1 MLSVCIQLSFD
12 FSLKTNCVSADHY
25 YTILVVKAWRSI
37 AEFTWYS
44 SLSHW
49 RAAGASLL
57 HLQDQTCSWL
67 ATVVGSGGGDQSR
80 QAFLWQSVAVF
91 ADSCKTLEDAL
102 YIIILCIYIYRTLR
116 NYNIAIQHNMF
127 YHVIPHAA
135 SCRFLVA
142 VPSMAMGTVSLCT
155 VLQDV
160 PLRPTVK
167 HERFQVPLEVHYC
180 AFTCIYGNLVSAP
193 SEWIGEC
200 YWSRLPDCGFWV
212 AGFSPELWAST
223 QLLLDT
229 GDFLNGIGLWKPL
242 DSWRFPDQME
252 C

>member
-1 MLSVCIQLSFD
+1 MCVC
-12 FSLKTNCVSADHY
+12 
-25 YTILVVKAWRSI
+25 R
-37 AEFTWYS
+37 
-44 SLSHW
+44 
-49 RAAGASLL
+49 SLL
-57 HLQDQTCSWL
+57 HYSSCESLKIHRGIHLIFESESLESCRGFPTSPP
-67 ATVVGSGGGDQSR
+67 R
-80 QAFLWQSVAVF
+80 PNMFLIGNSCWIWRRRSKPPGIPVAVCGSICRF
-91 ADSCKTLEDAL
+91 MQDIGRR
-102 YIIILCIYIYRTLR
+102 IIHHYTVYIYIYRTLR

-135 SCRFLVA
+135 SCRVLVA

-200 YWSRLPDCGFWV
+200 FWSRLPDCGFWV
-212 AGFSPELWAST
+212 AGFSPEL
-223 QLLLDT
+223 
-229 GDFLNGIGLWKPL
+229 
-242 DSWRFPDQME
+242 
-252 C
+252 

>member
-1 MLSVCIQLSFD
+1 
-12 FSLKTNCVSADHY
+12 
-25 YTILVVKAWRSI
+25 
-37 AEFTWYS
+37 
-44 SLSHW
+44 
-49 RAAGASLL
+49 
-57 HLQDQTCSWL
+57 
-67 ATVVGSGGGDQSR
+67 
-80 QAFLWQSVAVF
+80 
-91 ADSCKTLEDAL
+91 
-102 YIIILCIYIYRTLR
+102 
-116 NYNIAIQHNMF
+116 MF
-127 YHVIPHAA
+127 YPVIPHAA

-180 AFTCIYGNLVSAP
+180 AFTCIYGNLVSVP

-200 YWSRLPDCGFWV
+200 FWSRLPHCGLWV

-252 C
+252 CSGSDMFRHVQTDTVIRHTKTYTKTYQDIPRPSMTYQGPYLFEGGRSRGWWSFFWSRHRSLAERVSRWVLYRIEHENQPERDGQTWTD